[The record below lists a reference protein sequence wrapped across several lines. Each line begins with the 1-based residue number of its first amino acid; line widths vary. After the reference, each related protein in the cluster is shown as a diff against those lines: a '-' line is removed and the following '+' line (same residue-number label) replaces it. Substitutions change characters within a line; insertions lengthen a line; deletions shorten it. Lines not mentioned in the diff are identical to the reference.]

1 MSDLSS
7 SPNRIA
13 NILKITEPHEDDLLL
28 LQQRELSV
36 HAASFVELEC
46 VFNNT
51 LTSSSCT

>member
-46 VFNNT
+46 VFNDA

>member
-1 MSDLSS
+1 MGDLSS

-13 NILKITEPHEDDLLL
+13 NILQVTEPHENDLLL
-28 LQQRELSV
+28 LQKRELSV

-46 VFNNT
+46 VINDA